1 MDEKQARSSMGV
13 LNTAKR
19 WTLVFAASLCVMTP
33 LSASTDERDN
43 VNENQS
49 LAVQQ
54 AKKNITGTV

>member
-1 MDEKQARSSMGV
+1 MGV

-49 LAVQQ
+49 LAVQ
-54 AKKNITGTV
+54 